1 MPGPAAV
8 AITLGGAG
16 AAATEALRAVH
27 AVRPAPAGHTDGHG
41 DLLVVADAG
50 LPVPREVE
58 VDGPFPCYLDANRD
72 RPAGPRASTREHP
85 AGSWSVSSG
94 AVADR

>member
-27 AVRPAPAGHTDGHG
+27 AVRPGGRTDGHG

-50 LPVPREVE
+50 LPVPREE
-58 VDGPFPCYLDANRD
+58 AADGPFPCYLDANRD